1 LSGSHGVEGI
11 NAGTTADRTH
21 LAGRADRPWAS
32 AIAIVLTIAT
42 WLFDLHVW
50 AVDALRTLWGWL

>member
-1 LSGSHGVEGI
+1 V
-11 NAGTTADRTH
+11 
-21 LAGRADRPWAS
+21 S